1 MLACFLAL
9 KAGRRPEQ
17 LQGIDEIIRSIEM
30 ANWKVQQVTDWGCTY
45 FAESSASNPVRVTG
59 GAMSNTALSEA
70 QARAVSTRDQFT
82 GAYDDVTSR
91 ILSLSVTG
99 STLRAVV
106 LFRSTSFLRSCK
118 SLALLSGENVIAILS
133 SSSIVFQISPESESI
148 VGASVDFEITFTN
161 TGQATVDVSDAHTA
175 MLSDLDRFVSCHIAG
190 DTDTGE
196 AQYIA
201 GEKTFGDKV
210 TFSTVDFQGPVSVK
224 NYFDA
229 RRVSTP
235 EIQLTDGSVLALR
248 VWQSTTE
255 PKTFLSASSKSLTIQ
270 GGESYPLTLQAEQGI
285 IIDGNIKPSADS
297 TNTLGSED
305 ARWSALWASE
315 VNALLLQAANHA
327 EFSYDG
333 FVKALKRSKDVPSEG
348 SFQFLT
354 VWGSSVSSG
363 DVIVGGDSV
372 KTLHIIATPSNTMSF
387 EIKAKDTGLGQKWVA
402 VSSNSAPDSNS
413 PVQWLFVLAVRVPR

>member
-1 MLACFLAL
+1 M
-9 KAGRRPEQ
+9 
-17 LQGIDEIIRSIEM
+17 S
-30 ANWKVQQVTDWGCTY
+30 NWEVQQVTDWGCTY
-45 FAESSASNPVRVTG
+45 FAESSTSNPVRVTG
-59 GAMSNTALSEA
+59 GAVSDASFGVDR
-70 QARAVSTRDQFT
+70 ARSITTRNQFT
-82 GAYDDVTSR
+82 GAFDDVTSR
-91 ILSLSVTG
+91 VLSLSVTG

-106 LFRSTSFLRSCK
+106 LFRPTAGKKTCRSV
-118 SLALLSGENVIAILS
+118 ALLSGENVIAILS
-133 SSSIVFQISPESESI
+133 SNAVMFNIPSVSASI
-148 VGASVDFEITFTN
+148 VGVSVDFEITFSN
-161 TGQATVDVSDAHTA
+161 TGQATVAVSDANTA

-210 TFSTVDFQGPVSVK
+210 TFSAVDFQGPVSVK

-235 EIQLTDGSVLALR
+235 EIQLTDGFALSLR

-255 PKTFLSASSKSLTIQ
+255 PKAFLSASSKSLTIQ

-297 TNTLGSED
+297 THTLGTED
-305 ARWSALWASE
+305 SRWSAVWASE
-315 VNALLLQAANHA
+315 LYALVLQAANHA

-333 FVKALKRSKDVPSEG
+333 FVKALKRSKDVPNEG

-354 VWGSSVSSG
+354 VWSSSISSG
-363 DVIVGGDSV
+363 DVIAGGDAV
-372 KTLHIIATPSNTMSF
+372 KTLHIIATPSETMSF
-387 EIKAKDTGLGQKWVA
+387 EIKAKNTGLGQKWVA

-413 PVQWLFVLAVRVPR
+413 PIQWLFVLAVRVPR

>member
-1 MLACFLAL
+1 
-9 KAGRRPEQ
+9 
-17 LQGIDEIIRSIEM
+17 M
-30 ANWKVQQVTDWGCTY
+30 ANWEVQQVTNWGCTY
-45 FAESSASNPVRVTG
+45 FAESSTSNPVRATG
-59 GAMSNTALSEA
+59 GAVSSASISVDR
-70 QARAVSTRDQFT
+70 ARNVTTLDQLP
-82 GAYDDVTSR
+82 GAFGGVTSR

-106 LFRSTSFLRSCK
+106 LLRSTDTMKTCRSV
-118 SLALLSGENVIAILS
+118 ALLSGENVIAILS
-133 SSSIVFQISPESESI
+133 SNSTMFNLPAASESV
-148 VGASVDFEITFTN
+148 VGVSVDFEITFTN
-161 TGQATVDVSDAHTA
+161 TGQATVEVSDANTA

-210 TFSTVDFQGPVSVK
+210 IFSSVEFNGPVTVNS
-224 NYFDA
+224 YFDA

-248 VWQSTTE
+248 AWQHTTE

-333 FVKALKRSKDVPSEG
+333 FVKALKRSKDVPNEG

-354 VWGSSVSSG
+354 VWSSRISSG

-413 PVQWLFVLAVRVPR
+413 PVQWLFVLAVSVPR

>member
-1 MLACFLAL
+1 
-9 KAGRRPEQ
+9 
-17 LQGIDEIIRSIEM
+17 M
-30 ANWKVQQVTDWGCTY
+30 ATWDVQQVTNWGCKY
-45 FAESSASNPVRVTG
+45 FAESSTSNPVRATG
-59 GAMSNTALSEA
+59 GAVSYTTYSVD
-70 QARAVSTRDQFT
+70 QARAVSTKNQFDSLKDIT
-82 GAYDDVTSR
+82 TR

-106 LFRSTSFLRSCK
+106 LFRSTGAMKTCRSV
-118 SLALLSGENVIAILS
+118 ALLSGENVIAILS
-133 SSSIVFQISPESESI
+133 SSAIMFYIPAASESV
-148 VGASVDFEITFTN
+148 VGVSVDFEITFSN
-161 TGQATVDVSDAHTA
+161 TGQATVEVSDANTA

-190 DTDTGE
+190 DADTGE

-210 TFSTVDFQGPVSVK
+210 TFSAVDFQGPVSVK

-235 EIQLTDGSVLALR
+235 EIQLTDGSALSLR

-297 TNTLGSED
+297 TRMLGSED
-305 ARWSALWASE
+305 ARWSAVWASE
-315 VNALLLQAANHA
+315 LYTLVLQTANHA
-327 EFSYDG
+327 EFSYNG
-333 FVKALKRSKDVPSEG
+333 FVKALKRSKDVPMEG

-363 DVIVGGDSV
+363 DVIKGGDAV
-372 KTLHIIATPSNTMSF
+372 KTLHIIATPSETMSF
-387 EIKAKDTGLGQKWVA
+387 EIKAKNTGLGQKWVA
-402 VSSNSAPDSNS
+402 VSSNSAPDNNS
-413 PVQWLFVLAVRVPR
+413 PVQWLFVLAVRVPA

>member
-1 MLACFLAL
+1 
-9 KAGRRPEQ
+9 
-17 LQGIDEIIRSIEM
+17 M
-30 ANWKVQQVTDWGCTY
+30 ANWEVQQVTNWGCSY
-45 FAESSASNPVRVTG
+45 FAESSTSNPVRATG
-59 GAMSNTALSEA
+59 GAVSNTFIGVDEA
-70 QARAVSTRDQFT
+70 RSVKTMNQIPGVIDT
-82 GAYDDVTSR
+82 VTSR
-91 ILSLSVTG
+91 VLSLSVTG

-106 LFRSTSFLRSCK
+106 LFRSTGSLNACK
-118 SLALLSGENVIAILS
+118 SVALLSGGNVIAILS
-133 SSSIVFQISPESESI
+133 SSSVMFSIPAASESV
-148 VGASVDFEITFTN
+148 VGVSVDFEITFTN
-161 TGQATVDVSDAHTA
+161 TGQATVAVSNANTA

-210 TFSTVDFQGPVSVK
+210 TFSAVDFQGPVSVK

-235 EIQLTDGSVLALR
+235 EIQLTDGSALSLR

-255 PKTFLSASSKSLTIQ
+255 PKTFISAASKSLTIQ
-270 GGESYPLTLQAEQGI
+270 GGESYPLTIQAEHGI
-285 IIDGNIKPSADS
+285 TIDGNIQPSADS
-297 TNTLGSED
+297 TKALGSD
-305 ARWSALWASE
+305 GARWSEVWAYE
-315 VNALLLQAANHA
+315 VNALVLNTANHA
-327 EFSYDG
+327 EFSYAG
-333 FVKALKRSKDVPSEG
+333 FVKALKRSKDVPMEG

-363 DVIVGGDSV
+363 DVITGGGAV
-372 KTLHIIATPSNTMSF
+372 KTLHIIAAPSDAMSF

-413 PVQWLFVLAVRVPR
+413 PLQWLFVLAIRVPA

>member
-1 MLACFLAL
+1 
-9 KAGRRPEQ
+9 
-17 LQGIDEIIRSIEM
+17 M
-30 ANWKVQQVTDWGCTY
+30 ANWDVQQVTDWGCTY
-45 FAESSASNPVRVTG
+45 FAESSTSNPVRATG
-59 GAMSNTALSEA
+59 GVVSNTALGVD
-70 QARAVSTRDQFT
+70 QARSISRKNQIP
-82 GAYDDVTSR
+82 GAMDYVASR

-106 LFRSTSFLRSCK
+106 LFRSTGALSACK
-118 SLALLSGENVIAILS
+118 SVALLSGENVIAILS
-133 SSSIVFQISPESESI
+133 SSSTMFYIPAASESV
-148 VGASVDFEITFTN
+148 VGVSVDFEITFAN
-161 TGQATVDVSDAHTA
+161 TGQATVSVSDANTA

-210 TFSTVDFQGPVSVK
+210 TFSAVDFQGPVSVK

-235 EIQLTDGSVLALR
+235 EIQLTDGSVLSLR

-255 PKTFLSASSKSLTIQ
+255 PKAFISASSKSLTIQ
-270 GGESYPLTLQAEQGI
+270 GGESYPLTLQAGQGI

-305 ARWSALWASE
+305 ARWSEVWAYE

-327 EFSYDG
+327 EFTYDG
-333 FVKALKRSKDVPSEG
+333 FVKALKRSKDVPMEG

-354 VWGSSVSSG
+354 VWASSVSSG
-363 DVIVGGDSV
+363 DVLKGGDAV
-372 KTLHIIATPSNTMSF
+372 KTLHIIATPSETMSF
-387 EIKAKDTGLGQKWVA
+387 EIKAKNTGLGQKWVA

-413 PVQWLFVLAVRVPR
+413 PIQWLFVLAVRVPA

>member
-1 MLACFLAL
+1 
-9 KAGRRPEQ
+9 
-17 LQGIDEIIRSIEM
+17 M
-30 ANWKVQQVTDWGCTY
+30 ATWEVQQVTDWGCTY
-45 FAESSASNPVRVTG
+45 FAASSMSNPVRVTG
-59 GAMSNTALSEA
+59 GAIKNSTFSVE
-70 QARAVSTRDQFT
+70 QARAVSTKDQFD
-82 GAYDDVTSR
+82 GSHDVTSR

-106 LFRSTSFLRSCK
+106 LFRSTSTMKACS
-118 SLALLSGENVIAILS
+118 SVALLSGENVIAILS
-133 SSSIVFQISPESESI
+133 SSSVMFYIPALSESV
-148 VGASVDFEITFTN
+148 VGVSVDFEITFSN
-161 TGQATVDVSDAHTA
+161 TGQATVEVSDANTA

-210 TFSTVDFQGPVSVK
+210 TFSSVEFNGPVTVN
-224 NYFDA
+224 NYFDS

-248 VWQSTTE
+248 AWQHTTE
-255 PKTFLSASSKSLTIQ
+255 PKTFISASSKSLTIQ
-270 GGESYPLTLQAEQGI
+270 GGESYPLTIQAEQGI
-285 IIDGNIKPSADS
+285 IIEGNMKPSADS
-297 TNTLGSED
+297 TNALGSED
-305 ARWSALWASE
+305 ARWSAVWVSE
-315 VNALLLQAANHA
+315 LYALVLQAANHA
-327 EFSYDG
+327 QFSYDG
-333 FVKALKRSKDVPSEG
+333 FVKALKRSKDVPNEG

-354 VWGSSVSSG
+354 VWSSGISSG
-363 DVIVGGDSV
+363 DVIAGGDSV

-413 PVQWLFVLAVRVPR
+413 PIQWLFVLAVRVPR

>member
-1 MLACFLAL
+1 
-9 KAGRRPEQ
+9 
-17 LQGIDEIIRSIEM
+17 M
-30 ANWKVQQVTDWGCTY
+30 ANWEVQQVTDWGCTY
-45 FAESSASNPVRVTG
+45 FAESSTSNPVRVTG
-59 GAMSNTALSEA
+59 GAIKNATFSVD
-70 QARAVSTRDQFT
+70 QARAVSTKVQFD
-82 GAYDDVTSR
+82 GSNDVTSR

-106 LFRSTSFLRSCK
+106 LFRSTSTMKACRSV
-118 SLALLSGENVIAILS
+118 ALLSGENVIAILS
-133 SSSIVFQISPESESI
+133 SSSVMFYIPASSESV
-148 VGASVDFEITFTN
+148 VGVSVDFEITFSN
-161 TGQATVDVSDAHTA
+161 TGQATVEVSDANTA

-210 TFSTVDFQGPVSVK
+210 NFSSVDFLGPVSVK

-235 EIQLTDGSVLALR
+235 EIQLTDGSALSLR

-270 GGESYPLTLQAEQGI
+270 GGETYPLTLQAEQGI
-285 IIDGNIKPSADS
+285 IIDGNVKPSADS

-305 ARWSALWASE
+305 ARWSAVWVSE
-315 VNALLLQAANHA
+315 LYALVLQAANHA
-327 EFSYDG
+327 QFSYDG
-333 FVKALKRSKDVPSEG
+333 FVKALKRSKDVPNEG

-354 VWGSSVSSG
+354 VWSSSISSG

>member
-1 MLACFLAL
+1 
-9 KAGRRPEQ
+9 
-17 LQGIDEIIRSIEM
+17 M
-30 ANWKVQQVTDWGCTY
+30 ASWEVQQVTNWGCTY
-45 FAESSASNPVRVTG
+45 FAESSTSNPVRATA
-59 GAMSNTALSEA
+59 GAVSNTYFSVAS
-70 QARAVSTRDQFT
+70 ARSVVTFDQFT

-106 LFRSTSFLRSCK
+106 LFRSTGSQKACRSV
-118 SLALLSGENVIAILS
+118 ALLSGENVIAILS
-133 SSSIVFQISPESESI
+133 SPSVKFYIPAASESV
-148 VGASVDFEITFTN
+148 VGVSVDFEITFTN
-161 TGQATVDVSDAHTA
+161 TGQATVEVSDANTA

-210 TFSTVDFQGPVSVK
+210 TFSSVDFQGPVSVK

-235 EIQLTDGSVLALR
+235 EIQLTDGSALSLR

-270 GGESYPLTLQAEQGI
+270 GGETYPLTLQAERGI
-285 IIDGNIKPSADS
+285 IIDGNIQPSADS
-297 TNTLGSED
+297 TKALGSEG
-305 ARWSALWASE
+305 ARWSEVWAYE
-315 VNALLLQAANHA
+315 VNALLLRAGNQA

-333 FVKALKRSKDVPSEG
+333 FVKALKRSKDVPMEG

-363 DVIVGGDSV
+363 DVIAGGGAV
-372 KTLHIIATPSNTMSF
+372 KTLHIIATPSDAMSF

-402 VSSNSAPDSNS
+402 VSSNSAPDGNS
-413 PVQWLFVLAVRVPR
+413 PLQWLFVLAIRVPA

>member
-1 MLACFLAL
+1 
-9 KAGRRPEQ
+9 
-17 LQGIDEIIRSIEM
+17 M
-30 ANWKVQQVTDWGCTY
+30 ANWDVQQVTDWGCTY
-45 FAESSASNPVRVTG
+45 FAESSTSNPVRVTG
-59 GAMSNTALSEA
+59 GAISNTTLSVA
-70 QARAVSTRDQFT
+70 QARAVSTKDQFA
-82 GAYDDVTSR
+82 GSQDITSR

-106 LFRSTSFLRSCK
+106 LLRSTAAMKECRSV
-118 SLALLSGENVIAILS
+118 ALLSGENVIAILS
-133 SSSIVFQISPESESI
+133 SSSVMFYIPAASESI
-148 VGASVDFEITFTN
+148 VGVSVDFEITFTN
-161 TGQATVDVSDAHTA
+161 TGQATVEVSDANTA

-210 TFSTVDFQGPVSVK
+210 TFSAVDFQGPVSVK

-235 EIQLTDGSVLALR
+235 EIQLTDGSALSLR
-248 VWQSTTE
+248 VWQSTTD

-270 GGESYPLTLQAEQGI
+270 GGESYPLTLQAAQGI

-297 TNTLGSED
+297 TNKLGSED
-305 ARWSALWASE
+305 ARWSEVWAYE
-315 VNALLLQAANHA
+315 VNALVLNTANHA

-333 FVKALKRSKDVPSEG
+333 FVKALRRSKDVPMEG
-348 SFQFLT
+348 AFQFLT

-363 DVIVGGDSV
+363 DVITGGGAV
-372 KTLHIIATPSNTMSF
+372 KTLHIIAAPSDAMSF

-413 PVQWLFVLAVRVPR
+413 PLQWLFVLAIRVPA

>member
-1 MLACFLAL
+1 
-9 KAGRRPEQ
+9 
-17 LQGIDEIIRSIEM
+17 M
-30 ANWKVQQVTDWGCTY
+30 ANWEVQQVTDWGCSY
-45 FAESSASNPVRVTG
+45 FAESSTSNPVRVTG
-59 GAMSNTALSEA
+59 GALSKTSFSVE
-70 QARAVSTRDQFT
+70 QARAVSTKDQFT
-82 GAYDDVTSR
+82 GAMDSVTSR

-106 LFRSTSFLRSCK
+106 LFRSTGNMKACSSV
-118 SLALLSGENVIAILS
+118 ALLSGENVIAILS
-133 SSSIVFQISPESESI
+133 SSSIMFYIPALSESV
-148 VGASVDFEITFTN
+148 VGVSVDFEITFSN
-161 TGQATVDVSDAHTA
+161 TGQATVDVSDANTA

-210 TFSTVDFQGPVSVK
+210 TFSSVEFNGPVTVN

-248 VWQSTTE
+248 VWQHTTE
-255 PKTFLSASSKSLTIQ
+255 PKTFISASSKSLTIQ
-270 GGESYPLTLQAEQGI
+270 GGESYPLTIQAEQGI
-285 IIDGNIKPSADS
+285 IIDGNIQPSADS
-297 TNTLGSED
+297 TKALGSEG
-305 ARWSALWASE
+305 ARWSEVWANE
-315 VNALLLQAANHA
+315 VNAILLHAGNHA

-333 FVKALKRSKDVPSEG
+333 FVKALKRSKGVPMEG

-363 DVIVGGDSV
+363 DVITGGGAV
-372 KTLHIIATPSNTMSF
+372 KTLHIIATPSDAMSF

-413 PVQWLFVLAVRVPR
+413 PLQWLFVLAIRVPA

>member
-1 MLACFLAL
+1 
-9 KAGRRPEQ
+9 
-17 LQGIDEIIRSIEM
+17 M
-30 ANWKVQQVTDWGCTY
+30 AEWSVHQVTDWGCAY
-45 FAESSASNPVRVTG
+45 FAGSSTSNPVRATG
-59 GAMSNTALSEA
+59 GAVSDTSISVA
-70 QARAVSTRDQFT
+70 QARAVTTRDQLP
-82 GAYDDVTSR
+82 GAIDGVTSR

-106 LFRSTSFLRSCK
+106 LFRRTTDKIAGCRSV
-118 SLALLSGENVIAILS
+118 ALLSGENVIAILS
-133 SSSIVFQISPESESI
+133 SHAIMFYLPAASESV
-148 VGASVDFEITFTN
+148 VGVSVDFEITFTN
-161 TGQATVDVSDAHTA
+161 TGQATVAVSDANTA

-210 TFSTVDFQGPVSVK
+210 TFSSVEFNGPVTVN

-235 EIQLTDGSVLALR
+235 EIQLTDGPVLALR
-248 VWQSTTE
+248 AWQHTTE
-255 PKTFLSASSKSLTIQ
+255 PKTFISASSKSLTIQ
-270 GGESYPLTLQAEQGI
+270 GGESYPLTLQAGQGI
-285 IIDGNIKPSADS
+285 IIDGNIKPSSDS

-305 ARWSALWASE
+305 ARWSAVWASE
-315 VNALLLQAANHA
+315 VYALVLQAANHA

-333 FVKALKRSKDVPSEG
+333 FVKALKRSKDVPREG

-363 DVIVGGDSV
+363 DVIQGGDAV
-372 KTLHIIATPSNTMSF
+372 KTLHIIATPSETMSF
-387 EIKAKDTGLGQKWVA
+387 EIKAKNTGLGQKWVA

-413 PVQWLFVLAVRVPR
+413 PIQWLFVLAVRVPA

>member
-1 MLACFLAL
+1 
-9 KAGRRPEQ
+9 
-17 LQGIDEIIRSIEM
+17 M
-30 ANWKVQQVTDWGCTY
+30 ANWEVREVTNWGCSY
-45 FAESSASNPVRVTG
+45 FAESSTSNPVRATG
-59 GAMSNTALSEA
+59 GAVSNTSIGVDEA
-70 QARAVSTRDQFT
+70 RSVKTMNQIPGVIDT
-82 GAYDDVTSR
+82 VTSR
-91 ILSLSVTG
+91 VLSLSVTG

-106 LFRSTSFLRSCK
+106 LFRSTGSLNACK
-118 SLALLSGENVIAILS
+118 SVALLSGENVIAILS
-133 SSSIVFQISPESESI
+133 SSSVMFSIPAASESV
-148 VGASVDFEITFTN
+148 VGVSVDFEITFTN
-161 TGQATVDVSDAHTA
+161 TGQATVAVSNANTA

-210 TFSTVDFQGPVSVK
+210 TFSAVDFQGPVSVK

-235 EIQLTDGSVLALR
+235 EIQLTDGSALSLR
-248 VWQSTTE
+248 VWQSATE
-255 PKTFLSASSKSLTIQ
+255 PKTFISAASKSLTIQ
-270 GGESYPLTLQAEQGI
+270 GGESYPLTIQAEQGI
-285 IIDGNIKPSADS
+285 TIDGNIQPSADS
-297 TNTLGSED
+297 TKALGSD
-305 ARWSALWASE
+305 GARWSEVWAYK
-315 VNALLLQAANHA
+315 VNALLLRAGNHA

-333 FVKALKRSKDVPSEG
+333 FVKALKRSKDVPMEG

-363 DVIVGGDSV
+363 DVITGGGAV
-372 KTLHIIATPSNTMSF
+372 KTLHIIATPNETMSF

-413 PVQWLFVLAVRVPR
+413 PLQWLFVLAIRVPA

>member
-1 MLACFLAL
+1 
-9 KAGRRPEQ
+9 
-17 LQGIDEIIRSIEM
+17 M
-30 ANWKVQQVTDWGCTY
+30 ANWDVQQVTNWGCKY
-45 FAESSASNPVRVTG
+45 FAESSTSNPVRATG
-59 GAMSNTALSEA
+59 GVVSNIALGESK
-70 QARAVSTRDQFT
+70 ARSISRKNQIPGTMD
-82 GAYDDVTSR
+82 YVTSR

-106 LFRSTSFLRSCK
+106 LLRSTGTLAECK
-118 SLALLSGENVIAILS
+118 SVALLSGENVIAILS
-133 SSSIVFQISPESESI
+133 SNSTMFSIPAASESV
-148 VGASVDFEITFTN
+148 VGVSVDFEITFTN
-161 TGQATVDVSDAHTA
+161 TGQATVNVSDANTA

-210 TFSTVDFQGPVSVK
+210 TFSAVDFQGPVSVK

-235 EIQLTDGSVLALR
+235 EIQLTDGSALSLR

-270 GGESYPLTLQAEQGI
+270 GGETYPLTIQAGPGI
-285 IIDGNIKPSADS
+285 IIDGNIQPSADS
-297 TNTLGSED
+297 TKALGSEG
-305 ARWSALWASE
+305 ARWSEVWAYE
-315 VNALLLQAANHA
+315 VNALLLHAGNHA

-333 FVKALKRSKDVPSEG
+333 FVKALKRSKDVPMEG

-363 DVIVGGDSV
+363 DVIKGGDAV
-372 KTLHIIATPSNTMSF
+372 KTLHIIATPSETMSF
-387 EIKAKDTGLGQKWVA
+387 EIKAKNTGLGQKWVA

-413 PVQWLFVLAVRVPR
+413 PIQWLFVLAVRVPA

>member
-1 MLACFLAL
+1 M
-9 KAGRRPEQ
+9 PEW
-17 LQGIDEIIRSIEM
+17 S
-30 ANWKVQQVTDWGCTY
+30 VQQVTDWGCTY
-45 FAESSASNPVRVTG
+45 FAGSSTSNPVRATG
-59 GAMSNTALSEA
+59 GAISFDKLSVD
-70 QARAVSTRDQFT
+70 QARAVSTADQFP
-82 GAYDDVTSR
+82 GANKEVTSR

-106 LFRSTSFLRSCK
+106 LFRSTNPISSFTCR

-133 SSSIVFQISPESESI
+133 SNSVMFSIPAASESV
-148 VGASVDFEITFTN
+148 VGVSVDFEITFSN
-161 TGQATVDVSDAHTA
+161 TGQATVAVSDANTA

-210 TFSTVDFQGPVSVK
+210 TFSAVEFNGPVTVN

-248 VWQSTTE
+248 AWQHTTE
-255 PKTFLSASSKSLTIQ
+255 PKAFLSASSKSLTIQ
-270 GGESYPLTLQAEQGI
+270 GGESYPLTLQAGQGI

-297 TNTLGSED
+297 THTLGTED
-305 ARWSALWASE
+305 SRWSAVWASE
-315 VNALLLQAANHA
+315 LYALVLQAANHA

-333 FVKALKRSKDVPSEG
+333 FVKALKRSKDVPMEG

-363 DVIVGGDSV
+363 DVLVGGDSV
-372 KTLHIIATPSNTMSF
+372 KTLHIIATPSETMSF
-387 EIKAKDTGLGQKWVA
+387 EIKAKNTGLGQKWVA

-413 PVQWLFVLAVRVPR
+413 PVQWLFVLAVRVPA

>member
-1 MLACFLAL
+1 
-9 KAGRRPEQ
+9 
-17 LQGIDEIIRSIEM
+17 M
-30 ANWKVQQVTDWGCTY
+30 ANWEVQQVTNWGCSY
-45 FAESSASNPVRVTG
+45 FAESSTSNPVRATG
-59 GAMSNTALSEA
+59 GVVSNTSIGVDEA
-70 QARAVSTRDQFT
+70 RSVKTINQIPGVIDT
-82 GAYDDVTSR
+82 VTSR
-91 ILSLSVTG
+91 VLSLSVTG

-106 LFRSTSFLRSCK
+106 LFRSTGSLKDCK
-118 SLALLSGENVIAILS
+118 SVALLSRGNVIAILS
-133 SSSIVFQISPESESI
+133 SSSVMFSIPAASESV
-148 VGASVDFEITFTN
+148 VGVSVDFEITFTN
-161 TGQATVDVSDAHTA
+161 TGQATVAVSNANTA

-210 TFSTVDFQGPVSVK
+210 TFSAVDFQGPVSVK

-235 EIQLTDGSVLALR
+235 EIQLTDGSALSLR

-255 PKTFLSASSKSLTIQ
+255 PKTFISAASKSLTIQ
-270 GGESYPLTLQAEQGI
+270 GGESYPLTIQAEQGI
-285 IIDGNIKPSADS
+285 TIDGNIQPSADS
-297 TNTLGSED
+297 TKALGSD
-305 ARWSALWASE
+305 GARWSEVWAYE
-315 VNALLLQAANHA
+315 VNALVLNTANHA

-333 FVKALKRSKDVPSEG
+333 FVKALKRSKDVPMEG

-363 DVIVGGDSV
+363 DVITGGGAV
-372 KTLHIIATPSNTMSF
+372 KTLHIIATPNETMSF
-387 EIKAKDTGLGQKWVA
+387 EIKAKDTGSGQKWVA

-413 PVQWLFVLAVRVPR
+413 PLQWLFVLAIRVPA

>member
-1 MLACFLAL
+1 
-9 KAGRRPEQ
+9 
-17 LQGIDEIIRSIEM
+17 M
-30 ANWKVQQVTDWGCTY
+30 ANWDVQEVTNWGCTY
-45 FAESSASNPVRVTG
+45 FAESSTSNPVRATG
-59 GAMSNTALSEA
+59 GAVSNTSIGVDK
-70 QARAVSTRDQFT
+70 ARSVETMNQIPGVIDT
-82 GAYDDVTSR
+82 VTSR
-91 ILSLSVTG
+91 VLSLSVTG

-106 LFRSTSFLRSCK
+106 LFRSTSTMKSCRSV
-118 SLALLSGENVIAILS
+118 ALLSGENVIAILS
-133 SSSIVFQISPESESI
+133 SSSIMFYIPAASESV
-148 VGASVDFEITFTN
+148 VGVSVDFEITFTN
-161 TGQATVDVSDAHTA
+161 TGQATVEVSNANTA

-210 TFSTVDFQGPVSVK
+210 TFSTVDFNGQVSVK

-235 EIQLTDGSVLALR
+235 EIQLTDGSALSLR

-255 PKTFLSASSKSLTIQ
+255 PKTFISAASKSLTIQ
-270 GGESYPLTLQAEQGI
+270 GGESYPLTLQAGQGI

-297 TNTLGSED
+297 THTLGTED
-305 ARWSALWASE
+305 SRWSAVWTSE
-315 VNALLLQAANHA
+315 LYALVLQAANHA
-327 EFSYDG
+327 ECSYDG
-333 FVKALKRSKDVPSEG
+333 FVKALKRSKDVPMEG

-363 DVIVGGDSV
+363 DVITGGGAV
-372 KTLHIIATPSNTMSF
+372 KTLHIIATPSDAMSF

-413 PVQWLFVLAVRVPR
+413 PVQWLFVLAVRVPA

>member
-1 MLACFLAL
+1 
-9 KAGRRPEQ
+9 
-17 LQGIDEIIRSIEM
+17 M
-30 ANWKVQQVTDWGCTY
+30 ANWDVQQVTDWGCTY
-45 FAESSASNPVRVTG
+45 FAESSTSNPVRATG
-59 GAMSNTALSEA
+59 GVVSNTALGVD
-70 QARAVSTRDQFT
+70 QARSISRKNQIP
-82 GAYDDVTSR
+82 GAMDYVASR

-106 LFRSTSFLRSCK
+106 LFRSTGALSACK
-118 SLALLSGENVIAILS
+118 SVALLSGENVIAILS
-133 SSSIVFQISPESESI
+133 SSSTMFYIPAASESV
-148 VGASVDFEITFTN
+148 VGVSVDFEITFAN
-161 TGQATVDVSDAHTA
+161 TGQATVSVSDANTA

-210 TFSTVDFQGPVSVK
+210 TFSSVDFQGQVSVK

-235 EIQLTDGSVLALR
+235 EIQLTDGSVLSLR

-255 PKTFLSASSKSLTIQ
+255 PKAFISASSKSLTIQ
-270 GGESYPLTLQAEQGI
+270 GGETYPLTLQAGQGI

-305 ARWSALWASE
+305 ARWSEVWAYE
-315 VNALLLQAANHA
+315 VNALLLQAGNHA
-327 EFSYDG
+327 EFTYDG
-333 FVKALKRSKDVPSEG
+333 FVKALKRSKDVPMEG

-354 VWGSSVSSG
+354 VWASSVSSG
-363 DVIVGGDSV
+363 DVLKGGDAV
-372 KTLHIIATPSNTMSF
+372 KTLHIIATPSETMSF
-387 EIKAKDTGLGQKWVA
+387 EIKAKNTGLGQKWVA

-413 PVQWLFVLAVRVPR
+413 PIQWLFVLAVRVPA

>member
-1 MLACFLAL
+1 
-9 KAGRRPEQ
+9 
-17 LQGIDEIIRSIEM
+17 M
-30 ANWKVQQVTDWGCTY
+30 ASWEVQQVTNWGCSY
-45 FAESSASNPVRVTG
+45 FAGSSTSNPVRSTG
-59 GAMSNTALSEA
+59 GAVSNTYFSVNS
-70 QARAVSTRDQFT
+70 ARSVTTRDQFT

-106 LFRSTSFLRSCK
+106 LFRSTGSMKACRSV
-118 SLALLSGENVIAILS
+118 ALLSGENVIAILS
-133 SSSIVFQISPESESI
+133 SPSVKFYIPAASESV
-148 VGASVDFEITFTN
+148 VGVSVDFEITFTN
-161 TGQATVDVSDAHTA
+161 TGQATVEVSDANTA

-190 DTDTGE
+190 DPDTGE

-210 TFSTVDFQGPVSVK
+210 TFSAVDFQGPVSVK

-248 VWQSTTE
+248 AWQHTTE
-255 PKTFLSASSKSLTIQ
+255 PKAFLSASSKSLTIQ
-270 GGESYPLTLQAEQGI
+270 GGESYPLTLQAGQGI

-297 TNTLGSED
+297 THTLGTED
-305 ARWSALWASE
+305 SRWSAVWANE
-315 VNALLLQAANHA
+315 LYALVLQAANQA

-333 FVKALKRSKDVPSEG
+333 FVKALKRSKDVPMEG

-354 VWGSSVSSG
+354 VWGSSISSG
-363 DVIVGGDSV
+363 DVITGGDAV
-372 KTLHIIATPSNTMSF
+372 KTLHIIATPSDTMSF
-387 EIKAKDTGLGQKWVA
+387 EIKAKNTGLGQKWVA

-413 PVQWLFVLAVRVPR
+413 PVQWLFVLAVRVPA

>member
-1 MLACFLAL
+1 M
-9 KAGRRPEQ
+9 
-17 LQGIDEIIRSIEM
+17 S
-30 ANWKVQQVTDWGCTY
+30 NWEVQQVTNWGCSY
-45 FAESSASNPVRVTG
+45 FAESSTSNPVRVTG
-59 GAMSNTALSEA
+59 GAVSSASISVD
-70 QARAVSTRDQFT
+70 QARKVTTLDQLP
-82 GAYDDVTSR
+82 GAFGGVTSR

-106 LFRSTSFLRSCK
+106 LLRSTDTMKTCRSV
-118 SLALLSGENVIAILS
+118 ALLSGENVIAILS
-133 SSSIVFQISPESESI
+133 SNSTMFYLPAASESV
-148 VGASVDFEITFTN
+148 VGVSVDFEITFTN
-161 TGQATVDVSDAHTA
+161 TGQATVDVSDANTA

-210 TFSTVDFQGPVSVK
+210 TFSSVEFNGPVTVN

-235 EIQLTDGSVLALR
+235 EIQLTEGSALSLR

-270 GGESYPLTLQAEQGI
+270 GGETYPLTLQAEQGI

-297 TNTLGSED
+297 THTLGTED
-305 ARWSALWASE
+305 SRWSAVWASE
-315 VNALLLQAANHA
+315 LYALVLQTANHA

-333 FVKALKRSKDVPSEG
+333 FVKALKRSKDVPREG

-363 DVIVGGDSV
+363 DVLVGGDSV

>member
-1 MLACFLAL
+1 
-9 KAGRRPEQ
+9 
-17 LQGIDEIIRSIEM
+17 M
-30 ANWKVQQVTDWGCTY
+30 ANWEVQQVTNWGCSY
-45 FAESSASNPVRVTG
+45 FAESSTSNPVRATG
-59 GAMSNTALSEA
+59 GAVSNTSIGVDEA
-70 QARAVSTRDQFT
+70 RSVKTMNQIPGVIDT
-82 GAYDDVTSR
+82 VTSR
-91 ILSLSVTG
+91 VLSLSVTG

-106 LFRSTSFLRSCK
+106 LFRSTGPLKACK
-118 SLALLSGENVIAILS
+118 SVALLSGENVIAILS
-133 SSSIVFQISPESESI
+133 SSSVMFSIPAASESV
-148 VGASVDFEITFTN
+148 VGVSVDFEITFTN
-161 TGQATVDVSDAHTA
+161 TGQATVEVSNANTA

-210 TFSTVDFQGPVSVK
+210 TFSAVDFQGPVSVK

-235 EIQLTDGSVLALR
+235 EIQLTDGSALSLR

-255 PKTFLSASSKSLTIQ
+255 PKTFISAASKSLTIQ
-270 GGESYPLTLQAEQGI
+270 GGESYPLTIQAEQGI
-285 IIDGNIKPSADS
+285 TIDGNIQPSADS
-297 TNTLGSED
+297 TKALGSD
-305 ARWSALWASE
+305 GARWSEVWAYE
-315 VNALLLQAANHA
+315 VNALVLNTANHA
-327 EFSYDG
+327 EFSYAG
-333 FVKALKRSKDVPSEG
+333 FVKALKRSKDVPMEG

-363 DVIVGGDSV
+363 DVITGGGAV
-372 KTLHIIATPSNTMSF
+372 KTLHIIATPSDAMSF

-413 PVQWLFVLAVRVPR
+413 PLQWLFVLAIRVPA

>member
-1 MLACFLAL
+1 
-9 KAGRRPEQ
+9 
-17 LQGIDEIIRSIEM
+17 M
-30 ANWKVQQVTDWGCTY
+30 ADWEVREVTNWGCSY
-45 FAESSASNPVRVTG
+45 FAESSTSNPVRATG
-59 GAMSNTALSEA
+59 GVVSNTSIGVDEA
-70 QARAVSTRDQFT
+70 RSVKTINQIP
-82 GAYDDVTSR
+82 GAIYTVTSR
-91 ILSLSVTG
+91 VLSLSVTG

-106 LFRSTSFLRSCK
+106 LFRSTGSLNACRSV
-118 SLALLSGENVIAILS
+118 ALLSGGNVIAILS
-133 SSSIVFQISPESESI
+133 SSSTMFHIPSASESV
-148 VGASVDFEITFTN
+148 VGVSVDFEITFTN
-161 TGQATVDVSDAHTA
+161 TGQATVEVSNANTA

-210 TFSTVDFQGPVSVK
+210 TFSAVDFQGPVSVK

-229 RRVSTP
+229 QRVSTP
-235 EIQLTDGSVLALR
+235 EIQLTDGSALLLR

-255 PKTFLSASSKSLTIQ
+255 PKTFISAASKSLTIQ
-270 GGESYPLTLQAEQGI
+270 GGESYPLTIQAEQGI
-285 IIDGNIKPSADS
+285 TIDGNIQPSADS
-297 TNTLGSED
+297 TKALGSEG
-305 ARWSALWASE
+305 ARWSEVWAYE
-315 VNALLLQAANHA
+315 VNALVLNTANHA

-333 FVKALKRSKDVPSEG
+333 FVKALKRSKDVPMEG

-363 DVIVGGDSV
+363 DVITGGDAV
-372 KTLHIIATPSNTMSF
+372 KTLHIIATPSDAMSF

-413 PVQWLFVLAVRVPR
+413 PLQWLFVLAIRVPA

>member
-1 MLACFLAL
+1 
-9 KAGRRPEQ
+9 
-17 LQGIDEIIRSIEM
+17 M
-30 ANWKVQQVTDWGCTY
+30 ANWEVQQVTNWGCSY
-45 FAESSASNPVRVTG
+45 FAESSTSNPVRATG
-59 GAMSNTALSEA
+59 GAVSNASIGVDEA
-70 QARAVSTRDQFT
+70 RSVKTMNQIPGVIDT
-82 GAYDDVTSR
+82 VTSR
-91 ILSLSVTG
+91 VLSLSVTG

-106 LFRSTSFLRSCK
+106 LFRSTGSSLNACK
-118 SLALLSGENVIAILS
+118 SVALLSGENVIAILS
-133 SSSIVFQISPESESI
+133 SSSVMFYIPAASESV
-148 VGASVDFEITFTN
+148 VGVSVDFEITFTN
-161 TGQATVDVSDAHTA
+161 TGQATVAVSNANTA

-210 TFSTVDFQGPVSVK
+210 TFSAVDFQGPVSVK

-235 EIQLTDGSVLALR
+235 EIQLTDGSALSLR

-255 PKTFLSASSKSLTIQ
+255 PKTFISAASKSLTIQ
-270 GGESYPLTLQAEQGI
+270 GGESYPLTIQAEQGI
-285 IIDGNIKPSADS
+285 TIDGNIQPSADS
-297 TNTLGSED
+297 TKALGSD
-305 ARWSALWASE
+305 GARWSEVWAYE
-315 VNALLLQAANHA
+315 VNALVLNTANHA
-327 EFSYDG
+327 EFSYAG
-333 FVKALKRSKDVPSEG
+333 FVKALKRSKDVPMEG

-363 DVIVGGDSV
+363 DVITGGGAV
-372 KTLHIIATPSNTMSF
+372 KTLHIIATPTDAMSF

-413 PVQWLFVLAVRVPR
+413 PLQWLFVLAIRVPA

>member
-1 MLACFLAL
+1 M
-9 KAGRRPEQ
+9 
-17 LQGIDEIIRSIEM
+17 S
-30 ANWKVQQVTDWGCTY
+30 NWEVREVTNWGCSY
-45 FAESSASNPVRVTG
+45 FAESSTSNPVRATG
-59 GAMSNTALSEA
+59 GAVSNKYIDVD
-70 QARAVSTRDQFT
+70 QARAVTTRHQIP
-82 GAYDDVTSR
+82 GAIDDVTSR

-99 STLRAVV
+99 STLRVVV
-106 LFRSTSFLRSCK
+106 LFRSTKSMMLSCK
-118 SLALLSGENVIAILS
+118 SVALLSGENVIAILS
-133 SSSIVFQISPESESI
+133 SSISMFYIPAASESV
-148 VGASVDFEITFTN
+148 VGVSVDFEITFTN
-161 TGQATVDVSDAHTA
+161 TGQATVDVSDANTA

-210 TFSTVDFQGPVSVK
+210 TFSAVDFQGPVSVK

-235 EIQLTDGSVLALR
+235 EIQLTDGSALSLR

-270 GGESYPLTLQAEQGI
+270 GGESYPLKLQADQGI
-285 IIDGNIKPSADS
+285 IIDGNIQPSADS
-297 TNTLGSED
+297 TKALGSEG
-305 ARWSALWASE
+305 ARWSEVWAYE
-315 VNALLLQAANHA
+315 VNALLLRAGNHA

-333 FVKALKRSKDVPSEG
+333 FVKALKRSKDVPMEG
-348 SFQFLT
+348 TFQFLT

-363 DVIVGGDSV
+363 DVITGGGAV
-372 KTLHIIATPSNTMSF
+372 KTLHIIATPSDAMSF

-413 PVQWLFVLAVRVPR
+413 PLQWLFVLAIRVPA

>member
-1 MLACFLAL
+1 
-9 KAGRRPEQ
+9 
-17 LQGIDEIIRSIEM
+17 M
-30 ANWKVQQVTDWGCTY
+30 ANWEVREVTNWGCSY
-45 FAESSASNPVRVTG
+45 FAESSTSNPVRATG
-59 GAMSNTALSEA
+59 GAVTNKYIDVD
-70 QARAVSTRDQFT
+70 QARAVTTRHQIP
-82 GAYDDVTSR
+82 GAIDGVASR

-99 STLRAVV
+99 STLRVVV
-106 LFRSTSFLRSCK
+106 LFRSTSSMMLSCK
-118 SLALLSGENVIAILS
+118 SVALLSGENVIAILS
-133 SSSIVFQISPESESI
+133 SSISMFYIPAASESV
-148 VGASVDFEITFTN
+148 VGVCVDFDITFTN
-161 TGQATVDVSDAHTA
+161 TGQATVEVSDANTA

-210 TFSTVDFQGPVSVK
+210 TFSAVDFQGPVSVK

-235 EIQLTDGSVLALR
+235 EIQLTDGSALSLR

-270 GGESYPLTLQAEQGI
+270 GGESYPLTLQADQGI
-285 IIDGNIKPSADS
+285 IIDGNIQPSADS
-297 TNTLGSED
+297 TKALGSEG
-305 ARWSALWASE
+305 ARWSEVWAYE
-315 VNALLLQAANHA
+315 VNALLLRAGNHA

-333 FVKALKRSKDVPSEG
+333 FVKALKRSKDVPMEG
-348 SFQFLT
+348 TFQFLT

-363 DVIVGGDSV
+363 DVITGGGAV
-372 KTLHIIATPSNTMSF
+372 KTLHIIATPSDAMSF

-413 PVQWLFVLAVRVPR
+413 PLQWLFVLAIRVPA

>member
-1 MLACFLAL
+1 
-9 KAGRRPEQ
+9 
-17 LQGIDEIIRSIEM
+17 M
-30 ANWKVQQVTDWGCTY
+30 ANWEVQQVTDWGCSY
-45 FAESSASNPVRVTG
+45 FAGSSTSNPVRVTG
-59 GAMSNTALSEA
+59 GAISNTTLSVG
-70 QARAVSTRDQFT
+70 QARAVSTKDQFA
-82 GAYDDVTSR
+82 GSHDITSR
-91 ILSLSVTG
+91 ILSVSVTG

-106 LFRSTSFLRSCK
+106 LFRSTGTQKACRSV
-118 SLALLSGENVIAILS
+118 ALLSGENVIAILS
-133 SSSIVFQISPESESI
+133 SSSVMFYIPAASESV
-148 VGASVDFEITFTN
+148 VGVSVDFEITFTN
-161 TGQATVDVSDAHTA
+161 TGQATVDVSDANTA

-210 TFSTVDFQGPVSVK
+210 TFSSVDFQGPVSVK

-235 EIQLTDGSVLALR
+235 EIQLTDGSALSLR

-270 GGESYPLTLQAEQGI
+270 GGESYPLTLQADQGI
-285 IIDGNIKPSADS
+285 IINGNIKPSADS
-297 TNTLGSED
+297 TNTLGSEG
-305 ARWSALWASE
+305 ARWSVVWAYE
-315 VNALLLQAANHA
+315 VNALVLNTANHA
-327 EFSYDG
+327 EFSYNG
-333 FVKALKRSKDVPSEG
+333 FVKALKRSKDVPMEG
-348 SFQFLT
+348 TFQFLT

-363 DVIVGGDSV
+363 DVITGGGAV
-372 KTLHIIATPSNTMSF
+372 KTLHIIATPSDAMSF

-413 PVQWLFVLAVRVPR
+413 PLQWLFVLAIRVPA

>member
-1 MLACFLAL
+1 
-9 KAGRRPEQ
+9 
-17 LQGIDEIIRSIEM
+17 M
-30 ANWKVQQVTDWGCTY
+30 ANWEVQQVTNWGCTY
-45 FAESSASNPVRVTG
+45 FAESSTSNPVRATG
-59 GAMSNTALSEA
+59 GAVSSSSISVDQASNVTTL
-70 QARAVSTRDQFT
+70 DQLP
-82 GAYDDVTSR
+82 GAFGGVTSR

-106 LFRSTSFLRSCK
+106 LLRSTDTMKACRSV
-118 SLALLSGENVIAILS
+118 ALLSGENVIAILS
-133 SSSIVFQISPESESI
+133 SNSTMFNLPAASESV
-148 VGASVDFEITFTN
+148 VGVSVDFEITFTN
-161 TGQATVDVSDAHTA
+161 TGQATVEVSDANTA

-210 TFSTVDFQGPVSVK
+210 IFSSVEFNGPVTVNS
-224 NYFDA
+224 YFDA

-248 VWQSTTE
+248 AWQHTTE

-333 FVKALKRSKDVPSEG
+333 FVKALKRSKDVPNEG

-354 VWGSSVSSG
+354 VWSSRISSG

-413 PVQWLFVLAVRVPR
+413 PVQWLFVLAVSVPR

>member
-1 MLACFLAL
+1 
-9 KAGRRPEQ
+9 
-17 LQGIDEIIRSIEM
+17 M
-30 ANWKVQQVTDWGCTY
+30 ANWDVQQVTDWGCTY
-45 FAESSASNPVRVTG
+45 FAESSTSNPVRVTG
-59 GAMSNTALSEA
+59 GAVSNRPLAED
-70 QARAVSTRDQFT
+70 QARAVSTINEFT
-82 GAYDDVTSR
+82 GAMSGVFSR
-91 ILSLSVTG
+91 VLSVSVTG

-106 LFRSTSFLRSCK
+106 LFRSSDTRKGCLSV
-118 SLALLSGENVIAILS
+118 ALLSGENVIAILS
-133 SSSIVFQISPESESI
+133 STSVMFYIPAASESV
-148 VGASVDFEITFTN
+148 VGVSVDFEITFSN
-161 TGQATVDVSDAHTA
+161 TGQATVAVSDANTA

-210 TFSTVDFQGPVSVK
+210 TFSAVDFQGPVSVK

-248 VWQSTTE
+248 AWQHTTE
-255 PKTFLSASSKSLTIQ
+255 PKTFISASSKSLTIQ
-270 GGESYPLTLQAEQGI
+270 GGETYPLTLQAGQGI

-333 FVKALKRSKDVPSEG
+333 FVKALKRSKDVPNEG

-354 VWGSSVSSG
+354 VWSSSISSG
-363 DVIVGGDSV
+363 DVISGGDAV
-372 KTLHIIATPSNTMSF
+372 KTLHIIATPSETMSF
-387 EIKAKDTGLGQKWVA
+387 EIKAKNTGLGQKWVA
-402 VSSNSAPDSNS
+402 VSSNSAPDNNS
-413 PVQWLFVLAVRVPR
+413 PVQWLFVLAVRVPK

>member
-1 MLACFLAL
+1 M
-9 KAGRRPEQ
+9 PEW
-17 LQGIDEIIRSIEM
+17 S
-30 ANWKVQQVTDWGCTY
+30 VQQVTDWGCTY
-45 FAESSASNPVRVTG
+45 FAGSSTSNPVRATG
-59 GAMSNTALSEA
+59 GAISFDKLSA
-70 QARAVSTRDQFT
+70 DQARAVSTADQFP
-82 GAYDDVTSR
+82 GANKEVTSR

-106 LFRSTSFLRSCK
+106 LFRSTNPIKSFTCR

-133 SSSIVFQISPESESI
+133 SSSVMFSIPAASESV
-148 VGASVDFEITFTN
+148 VGVSVDFEITFTN
-161 TGQATVDVSDAHTA
+161 TGQATVEVSDANTA

-210 TFSTVDFQGPVSVK
+210 TFSSVDFQGPVSVK

-235 EIQLTDGSVLALR
+235 EIQLTDGSALSLR

-270 GGESYPLTLQAEQGI
+270 GGESYPLTLQAGQGI

-297 TNTLGSED
+297 LHTLGTED
-305 ARWSALWASE
+305 SRWSAVWTSE
-315 VNALLLQAANHA
+315 LYALVLQAANHA

-333 FVKALKRSKDVPSEG
+333 FVKALKRSKDVPMEG

-363 DVIVGGDSV
+363 DVIKGGDAV
-372 KTLHIIATPSNTMSF
+372 KTLHIIATPSETMSF
-387 EIKAKDTGLGQKWVA
+387 EIKAKNTGLGQKWVA
-402 VSSNSAPDSNS
+402 VSSNSAPDNNS
-413 PVQWLFVLAVRVPR
+413 PIQWLFVLAVRVPA

>member
-1 MLACFLAL
+1 
-9 KAGRRPEQ
+9 
-17 LQGIDEIIRSIEM
+17 M
-30 ANWKVQQVTDWGCTY
+30 ANWDVQQVTDWGCTY
-45 FAESSASNPVRVTG
+45 FAESSTSNPVRVTG
-59 GAMSNTALSEA
+59 GAISNTTLSVA
-70 QARAVSTRDQFT
+70 QARAVSTKDQFA
-82 GAYDDVTSR
+82 GSQDITSR

-106 LFRSTSFLRSCK
+106 LLRSTAAMKACRSV
-118 SLALLSGENVIAILS
+118 ALLSGENVIAILS
-133 SSSIVFQISPESESI
+133 SSSVMFYIPAASESV
-148 VGASVDFEITFTN
+148 VGVSVDFEITFTN
-161 TGQATVDVSDAHTA
+161 TGQATVEVSDANTA

-210 TFSTVDFQGPVSVK
+210 TFSAVDFQGPVSVK

-235 EIQLTDGSVLALR
+235 EIQLTDGSALSLR
-248 VWQSTTE
+248 VWQSTTD

-270 GGESYPLTLQAEQGI
+270 GGESYPLTLQAAQGI

-297 TNTLGSED
+297 TNKLGSED
-305 ARWSALWASE
+305 ARWSEVWAYE
-315 VNALLLQAANHA
+315 VNALVLNTANHA

-333 FVKALKRSKDVPSEG
+333 FVKALRRSKDVPMEG
-348 SFQFLT
+348 AFQFLT

-363 DVIVGGDSV
+363 DVITGGGAV
-372 KTLHIIATPSNTMSF
+372 KTLHIIAAPSDAMSF

-413 PVQWLFVLAVRVPR
+413 PLQWLFVLAIRVPA

>member
-1 MLACFLAL
+1 
-9 KAGRRPEQ
+9 
-17 LQGIDEIIRSIEM
+17 M
-30 ANWKVQQVTDWGCTY
+30 ANWEVQQVTDWGCTY
-45 FAESSASNPVRVTG
+45 FAESSTSNPVRVTG
-59 GAMSNTALSEA
+59 GAVSNTSFGVDT
-70 QARAVSTRDQFT
+70 ARAVTTWDQFT
-82 GAYDDVTSR
+82 GAFDDVTSR
-91 ILSLSVTG
+91 VLSLSVTG

-106 LFRSTSFLRSCK
+106 LFRSTGSSKACT
-118 SLALLSGENVIAILS
+118 SVALLSGENVIAILS
-133 SSSIVFQISPESESI
+133 SSSIMFYIPAASESV
-148 VGASVDFEITFTN
+148 VGVSVDFEITFTN
-161 TGQATVDVSDAHTA
+161 TGQATVKVSNANTA

-210 TFSTVDFQGPVSVK
+210 TFSTVDFQGQVSVK

-235 EIQLTDGSVLALR
+235 EIQLTEGSALSLR
-248 VWQSTTE
+248 VWQSPAE
-255 PKTFLSASSKSLTIQ
+255 PKTFISAASKALAIQ
-270 GGESYPLTLQAEQGI
+270 GGESYPITIQAEQGI
-285 IIDGNIKPSADS
+285 IIDGNIQPSADS
-297 TNTLGSED
+297 TKALGSEG
-305 ARWSALWASE
+305 ARWSEVWAYE
-315 VNALLLQAANHA
+315 VNALLLRAANQA

-333 FVKALKRSKDVPSEG
+333 FVKALKRSKDVPMEG

-363 DVIVGGDSV
+363 DVITGGDAV
-372 KTLHIIATPSNTMSF
+372 KTLHIIATPSDAMSF

-413 PVQWLFVLAVRVPR
+413 PLQWLFVLAIRVPA